1 MPAMQ
6 PHWHEDVARH
16 LREAATS
23 LSGSQML
30 AVRRELGTAIG
41 YLLRAAGD
49 GDDDAFELLKVLRS
63 GIDDAEPTQVIDLD
77 AIEE

>member
-1 MPAMQ
+1 MQ

-23 LSGSQML
+23 LSGAHTL

-41 YLLRAAGD
+41 YLLRAAAA
-49 GDDDAFELLKVLRS
+49 GDDDAFEILKVLRS
-63 GIDDAEPTQVIDLD
+63 GVDDAEPTQIIDLEN
-77 AIEE
+77 IEE